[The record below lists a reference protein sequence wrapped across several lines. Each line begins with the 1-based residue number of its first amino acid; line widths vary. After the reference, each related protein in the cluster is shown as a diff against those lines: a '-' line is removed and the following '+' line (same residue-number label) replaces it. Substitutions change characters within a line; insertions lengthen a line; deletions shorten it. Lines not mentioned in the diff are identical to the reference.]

1 MLVPA
6 PQVDDGEAE
15 LTAPVDVE
23 RPLGVAELSAW
34 ARRLL
39 EMLHARELIELG
51 KVNLDELTYQLGGLL
66 QAHGTE
72 AEHSMDTADWLPDE
86 IRAVRGVGKLFATRG
101 ELHSALRA
109 ARLGGEAPPRR
120 G

>member
-86 IRAVRGVGKLFATRG
+86 IGAGRGGLQPFRTRG
-101 ELHSALRA
+101 GLPT
-109 ARLGGEAPPRR
+109 APR
-120 G
+120 